1 MPTPEEVDAYLA
13 SLLLPDEPVVDSAD
27 LPPIAVSAVQG
38 KLLSLLASAIG
49 ARRVL
54 EIGTLAGYSA
64 LWLARALPPD
74 GTLVTLEYDPH
85 HAAVARANIERAG
98 LSAVVSVLVGPALD
112 SLPTVEGPF
121 DLVFVDAD
129 KENNPSYVDWAAR
142 LLRPGGVLVLDNV
155 IRGGEVADASS
166 SDPRVV
172 GTRRALEVVAADPR
186 LDATAIQMVG
196 AKGWDGFLL
205 AVRR

>member
-1 MPTPEEVDAYLA
+1 VPTAEEVDAYLA
-13 SLLLPDEPVVDSAD
+13 GLLVSEPEVDSAD

-38 KLLSLLASAIG
+38 KFLSLLARAIG

-54 EIGTLAGYSA
+54 ELGTLAGYSA
-64 LWLARALPPD
+64 LWLASAVGPD
-74 GTLVTLEYDPH
+74 GAVVTLEYDQH
-85 HAAVARANIERAG
+85 HADVARANIERTG
-98 LSAVVSVLVGPALD
+98 LSSVVTVLVGPALS

-129 KENNPSYVDWAAR
+129 KENNPAYVDWAAR

-155 IRGGEVADASS
+155 VRGGEVVDATS

-172 GTRRALEVVAADPR
+172 GTRRALEAVAADPR
-186 LDATAIQMVG
+186 LDATALQLVG
-196 AKGWDGFLL
+196 AKGWDGLL
-205 AVRR
+205 FAVRAG

>member
-1 MPTPEEVDAYLA
+1 MTGPEEVDAYLA
-13 SLLLPDEPVVDSAD
+13 SLLLEDVEVDAAD

-38 KLLSLLASAIG
+38 KFLHLLARAIG

-64 LWLARALPPD
+64 IWLARALPPD
-74 GTLVTLEYDPH
+74 GALVTLEYDPH
-85 HAAVARANIERAG
+85 HAEVARANVERAG
-98 LSAVVSVLVGPALD
+98 LSSVVTVVVGAAVETLPA
-112 SLPTVEGPF
+112 VEGPF

-129 KENNPSYVDWAAR
+129 KPSNPVYADWAAR

-155 IRGGEVADASS
+155 VRGGEVVDGGSD
-166 SDPRVV
+166 DPRVV
-172 GTRRALEVVAADPR
+172 GTRQALEQVAADPR
-186 LDATAIQMVG
+186 LDATALQMVG

>member
-1 MPTPEEVDAYLA
+1 VTEPVDVDTYLA
-13 SLLLPDEPVVDSAD
+13 GLLVPDEPVVDSAD

-38 KLLSLLASAIG
+38 KLLSLLARAIG

-54 EIGTLAGYSA
+54 EVGTLAGYSA
-64 LWLARALPPD
+64 LWLARGLPPD

-85 HAAVARANIERAG
+85 HAEVARANIARAG
-98 LSAVVSVLVGPALD
+98 LSSVVTVVVGAAVET
-112 SLPTVEGPF
+112 LPTVVGPF

-129 KENNPSYVDWAAR
+129 KPNNPVYVDWAAR

-155 IRGGEVADASS
+155 VRGGEVADAAST
-166 SDPRVV
+166 DERVV
-172 GTRRALEVVAADPR
+172 GTRAALEAVANDPR
-186 LDATAIQMVG
+186 LDATALQMVG

-205 AVRR
+205 ALRT